1 MFTRIVLDCYGV
13 IYVNS
18 ICLCIM
24 NIRVYRLYL
33 CNDIDVIDIRL
44 K

>member
-13 IYVNS
+13 IYVNR

-24 NIRVYRLYL
+24 DIKVYRLNL
-33 CNDIDVIDIRL
+33 CSDIDIIDI
-44 K
+44 